1 MFHARD
7 TRGVMHSNSF
17 KHLLLVFS
25 LLLCL
30 VIPRLAAG
38 GAQEQPA
45 QQESLRIVSLSPNV
59 TETLYALD
67 AGSLLVGRSDYCN
80 YPQEAAAL
88 PSVGTL
94 YNPSLETLLS
104 LEPNLVISSAFV
116 PEQFLSSV
124 QKAGI
129 DVLAL
134 ETQQDFQGTYTLIR
148 EIANRVGRQAEGELM
163 ILNMQNDVRTIVQ
176 KAELLPK
183 PTVYIVLDF
192 GSFDSSATKDTFL
205 SEMVWLAGG
214 INIADDAQNWTYS
227 KELLM
232 AHDPQ
237 VILLSPRWGETGE
250 QTLKEFTTT
259 KPYADLSGS
268 IRLFDADLISRQ
280 GPRSAKALAELF
292 VLIHQEQAQ

>member
-1 MFHARD
+1 MFHARV
-7 TRGVMHSNSF
+7 TRGVMRSNSS

-25 LLLCL
+25 LFLCL
-30 VIPRLAAG
+30 MLPRLAARG
-38 GAQEQPA
+38 NEEQPI
-45 QQESLRIVSLSPNV
+45 QQERVRIVSLSPNV
-59 TETLYALD
+59 TETLYALG

-80 YPQEAAAL
+80 YPDEATTL

-94 YNPSLETLLS
+94 YNPSLEMLLS
-104 LEPNLVISSAFV
+104 LEPTLVISSAFV
-116 PEQFLSSV
+116 PDQFLGAV

-129 DVLAL
+129 EVLAL
-134 ETQQDFQGTYTLIR
+134 QTQQDFQGTYTLIR
-148 EIANRVGRQAEGELM
+148 EIANRVNKQAEAELM
-163 ILNMQNDVRTIVQ
+163 ILSMQNDVRTTVQ

-183 PTVYIVLDF
+183 PTVYVVLDF

-205 SEMVWLAGG
+205 SEMVGLAGG

-232 AHDPQ
+232 AHDPE
-237 VILLSPRWGETGE
+237 VLLLSPRWGETGE
-250 QTLKEFTTT
+250 QTLKEFTTA

-292 VLIHQEQAQ
+292 ELIHQEMAQ